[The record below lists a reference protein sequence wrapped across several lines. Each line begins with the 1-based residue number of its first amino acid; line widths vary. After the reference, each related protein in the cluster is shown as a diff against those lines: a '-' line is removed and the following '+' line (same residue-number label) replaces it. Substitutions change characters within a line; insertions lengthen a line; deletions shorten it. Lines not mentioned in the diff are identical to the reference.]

1 MKIIAFDRHADS
13 PFILPPAVE
22 LIADSAVVT
31 PPHPLFLPDFDTE
44 WEGRICPA
52 YRIGRLGKTVDARF
66 APRYIDA
73 YGLVLRLIPAGTD
86 KALRAAGM
94 PAGLDGMFD
103 SALYTGAWLPTEGV
117 DMSAPLAVSC
127 AGVDSVINNHFEA
140 ACKAVECV
148 TRYATVKTGDII
160 IPSWMPVC
168 VVPRPGVTIEGS
180 IDGAVCL
187 SVRIK

>member
-31 PPHPLFLPDFDTE
+31 PPHPLVLPDSDTE

-103 SALYTGAWLPTEGV
+103 SALYTGVWLPIEGA
-117 DMSAPLAVSC
+117 DMSVPLAVSC
-127 AGVDSVINNHFEA
+127 AGVDSVINSHFEA

>member
-117 DMSAPLAVSC
+117 GMNVPLAVSC
-127 AGVDSVINNHFEA
+127 AGVDSVINSHFEA

>member
-1 MKIIAFDRHADS
+1 M
-13 PFILPPAVE
+13 E

-117 DMSAPLAVSC
+117 DMNAPLAVSC
-127 AGVDSVINNHFEA
+127 AGVDSVINSHFEA

>member
-52 YRIGRLGKTVDARF
+52 YRIGRLGKTGDARF

-73 YGLVLRLIPAGTD
+73 YGLVLRRIPAGTD

-103 SALYTGAWLPTEGV
+103 SALYTGVWLPIEGA
-117 DMSAPLAVSC
+117 DMSVPLAVSC
-127 AGVDSVINNHFEA
+127 AGVDSVINSHFEA